1 MVNLFGFE
9 IRTPID
15 SIVAKN
21 TPEQI
26 TYYTIQNRAIS
37 DVNTNVSPTVAERI
51 SSQLGIAKSTLDN
64 FIRTTDERIDDM
76 PTWTKDLYM
85 LGLAGTSPFLT
96 APYLVNRTI
105 DTGKTIQTGIN
116 QTVENTVESI
126 KQGFQN
132 VIPDIPKLEFP
143 NLKRNLIIAGVA
155 GAGLGLAALYVYGR
169 ATKPDIRVNFDTKDI
184 KETAKEIKEAI

>member
-1 MVNLFGFE
+1 MVSLFGFE

-15 SIVAKN
+15 SIVAKS

-37 DVNTNVSPTVAERI
+37 DINTNVSPAVAERI

-64 FIRTTDERIDDM
+64 FLRTTEEKFDDM
-76 PTWTKDLYM
+76 PTWTKDLTM
-85 LGLAGTSPFLT
+85 LGLAGTSPFSA
-96 APYLVNRTI
+96 APYLVNRTV
-105 DTGKTIQTGIN
+105 DTGITIKTGVN
-116 QTVENTVESI
+116 QAVENTVAGI

-143 NLKRNLIIAGVA
+143 NLKRNLIIAGIA
-155 GAGLGLAALYVYGR
+155 GAGLGLAALYVYGK

-184 KETAKEIKEAI
+184 KEAI